1 MSGWRYYNHAMLPSA
16 APHELPELRPLKD
29 GSVWKLSGGGTPLF
43 ARWTTDFDCGYE
55 TKWWYVIKDTPFD
68 IGTLKAKRRY
78 EINKGKKNFEVR
90 IINPSEYSKEL
101 YEVQVAAFSAYP
113 QSYRPV
119 VNYDSFV
126 QSVNDWYKQ
135 YETYAVN
142 AALINEILYGL
153 NDRLGKDFY
162 ICDGAR
168 SVFHE
173 TAFQDYLEKYFGFR
187 KAYCNLHIK
196 YRFPVGL
203 IVGILYPFRSRI
215 SKLDSSIAKKISSV
229 LKMEELAR

>member
-1 MSGWRYYNHAMLPSA
+1 M
-16 APHELPELRPLKD
+16 
-29 GSVWKLSGGGTPLF
+29 
-43 ARWTTDFDCGYE
+43 
-55 TKWWYVIKDTPFD
+55 
-68 IGTLKAKRRY
+68 KAKRRY

-135 YETYAVN
+135 YETYAAFYRETGKMCGYALTKELNGYVSLPVLKTIPQYEKYAVN